1 MIEALRRAWDK
12 VRRVPQRSP
21 SATVAPR
28 KPLYTATV
36 NLDVAEVR
44 WSSPADV
51 TSWAPSPDAGSAP
64 IPPQPSRS
72 SWATYAKLIADHPSY
87 DGWTFCKFGV
97 RGPDKEDHSE
107 VMGIVRAPF
116 GAWWAPF
123 LCVPEGLGQRAV
135 RALACIEH
143 TRSGMAVG
151 IFGDMDVAVE
161 AAEIA
166 MRMDSW
172 ASFDVEQAA
181 SLLLVYRVRSAWEA
195 AGIVL
200 SSYHAFPTV
209 NGKLSEGQ
217 SAVPIFIKSPMA
229 NAHRPEKLS

>member
-12 VRRVPQRSP
+12 VRRVPQHSP
-21 SATVAPR
+21 SAPVALR
-28 KPLYTATV
+28 KPLYTATIG
-36 NLDVAEVR
+36 LGEVIYTDR
-44 WSSPADV
+44 PETIAAPAPKP
-51 TSWAPSPDAGSAP
+51 AP
-64 IPPQPSRS
+64 S
-72 SWATYAKLIADHPSY
+72 SWATHAKLMADHPAY

-97 RGPDKEDHSE
+97 RGPGKEDHSE
-107 VMGIVRAPF
+107 VMGLVRAPF

-209 NGKLSEGQ
+209 NGKVSEGQ